1 MCKKINLTPI
11 SVLVRNLL
19 LFAGAMGHTRR
30 AIQIHDK
37 KVEIVH
43 SYKYRVTFFFFFFNI

>member
-1 MCKKINLTPI
+1 MCNNINLTPI
-11 SVLVRNLL
+11 SVFVRNLL
-19 LFAGAMGHTRR
+19 LFARAMGHTRR

-43 SYKYRVTFFFFFFNI
+43 SYKYRVTLKKKEVLN